1 MKKVGANGSCG
12 EFVVPF
18 DQILEAARVVSQV
31 ALFWWS
37 IRVNEHFVV
46 TKSRCMTVHSPC
58 CALLNYTVYI
68 FLRTYLAVPLLFS
81 PTLLCAYFIFTYP
94 AVRLFYFHLVTLLC
108 DYFISLRTY
117 LAVRLF
123 CCALTLL

>member
-68 FLRTYLAVPLLFS
+68 FLRTYLTVPLLFS
-81 PTLLCAYFIFTYP
+81 PTLLCAFFYFHLDYP
-94 AVRLFYFHLVTLLC
+94 AVRLFSLILLC
-108 DYFISLRTY
+108 HIFLQAMRSARN
-117 LAVRLF
+117 ARRLQR
-123 CCALTLL
+123 L